1 MSGPHERDSQ
11 PAFQFV
17 FGARHPL
24 LTPRRTTMQ
33 DDIDW
38 INASSD
44 FGLAQLCREMS
55 DLARPFEALA
65 RKPAQRVRRTRRMTL
80 PRTRLA

>member
-1 MSGPHERDSQ
+1 MSAIANRHFNLSLR
-11 PAFQFV
+11 PAILSSHQ
-17 FGARHPL
+17 GETA
-24 LTPRRTTMQ
+24 MQ

-44 FGLAQLCREMS
+44 FGLAKLCQEMS
-55 DLARPFEALA
+55 DLARPLERF
-65 RKPAQRVRRTRRMTL
+65 RKKPAQRVRRTSRVAL